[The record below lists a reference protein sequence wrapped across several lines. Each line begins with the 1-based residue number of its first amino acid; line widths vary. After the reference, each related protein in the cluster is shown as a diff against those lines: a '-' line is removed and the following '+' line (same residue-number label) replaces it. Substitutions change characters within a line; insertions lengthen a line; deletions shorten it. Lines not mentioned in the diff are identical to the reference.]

1 MLDYTTLFSS
11 NDYEKNDKILLKY
24 FQQLKR

>member
-1 MLDYTTLFSS
+1 MLDYTTLFFS